1 VSDLLAPADLIRE
14 NTRVVSPRLLPEMR
28 LHLAQDDVPLYR
40 MGEDELAALGIGT
53 PYWAFAW
60 AGGQAL
66 GRYLLDNP
74 KAVRGR
80 KVLDFGAGSGM
91 VAIAAALA
99 GAFDAIAVDI
109 DPMAGEAMRLNAEL
123 NDIHLDIRT
132 EDVIG
137 SLEREFEVV
146 LVGDVF
152 YDSEIAAAVLP
163 WLKDL
168 KAAGRT
174 VLIGD
179 PGRVYLPHLGLER
192 IARYASE
199 TTGLMED
206 TDLRN
211 AGVWQLSSSC

>member
-1 VSDLLAPADLIRE
+1 MFEQSWDMLIRD
-14 NTRVVSPRLLPEMR
+14 NTEVISPRLLPEMS
-28 LHLAQDDVPLYR
+28 LHLAQEDVPLYR
-40 MGEDELAALGIGT
+40 MGEDELDALGIGT

-66 GRYLLDNP
+66 ARYLLDTP
-74 KAVRGR
+74 EAVRGK

-91 VAIAAALA
+91 VAIAAAKA
-99 GAFDAIAVDI
+99 GAFDAMAADI
-109 DPMAGEAMRLNAEL
+109 DPVAAVAMEMNADL
-123 NDIHLDIRT
+123 NDVHLDILV

-137 SLEREFEVV
+137 RLDPDFEVV

-152 YDSEIAAAVLP
+152 YDKSIADMVLP

-174 VLIGD
+174 ILIGD
-179 PGRVYLPHLGLER
+179 PGRFYLPALGLER
-192 IARYASE
+192 IAKYASE

-211 AGVWQLSSSC
+211 AGVWTLADA